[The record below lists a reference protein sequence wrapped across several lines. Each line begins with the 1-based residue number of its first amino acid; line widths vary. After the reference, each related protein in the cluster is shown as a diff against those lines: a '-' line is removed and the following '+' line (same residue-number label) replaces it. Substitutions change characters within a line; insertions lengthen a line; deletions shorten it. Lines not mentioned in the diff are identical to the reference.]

1 MPETNKGQDMKR
13 VEIYT
18 TPICG
23 YCARAKKLLSQK
35 GVSYAEINVMTRP
48 AKRSQMV
55 QRTKGRSS
63 VPQIFIGGE
72 HIGGCD
78 ELYALDRAGKLDA
91 MLAA

>member
-1 MPETNKGQDMKR
+1 MKR

-35 GVSYAEINVMTRP
+35 GVSYAEVNVMIN
-48 AKRSQMV
+48 AGKRAQMMH
-55 QRTKGRSS
+55 RAHGRSS

-78 ELYALDRAGKLDA
+78 ELYALERNGRLDA
-91 MLAA
+91 ILAA

>member
-1 MPETNKGQDMKR
+1 MKR

-23 YCARAKKLLSQK
+23 YCARAKRLLAKKS
-35 GVSYAEINVMTRP
+35 VSYAEINVMTRP
-48 AKRSQMV
+48 AKRAQMM
-55 QRTKGRSS
+55 QRASGCSS

-78 ELYALDRAGKLDA
+78 ELHYLEQNGKLDLI
-91 MLAA
+91 LAA

>member
-1 MPETNKGQDMKR
+1 MKR

-23 YCARAKKLLSQK
+23 YCARAKRLLAKK
-35 GVSYAEINVMTRP
+35 GVSYAEINVMVRP
-48 AKRSQMV
+48 AKRAQMM
-55 QRTKGRSS
+55 QRASGRSS

-78 ELYALDRAGKLDA
+78 ELHSLELNGKLDA
-91 MLAA
+91 ILAA

>member
-1 MPETNKGQDMKR
+1 MKR

-23 YCARAKKLLSQK
+23 YCARAKRLLAKK

-48 AKRSQMV
+48 AKRSQMM
-55 QRTKGRSS
+55 QRANGRSS

-78 ELYALDRAGKLDA
+78 ELYSLEQNGKLDA
-91 MLAA
+91 ILAA

>member
-1 MPETNKGQDMKR
+1 MKR

-23 YCARAKKLLSQK
+23 YCARAKRLLSQK
-35 GVSYAEINVMTRP
+35 GVSYAEINVMVRP
-48 AKRSQMV
+48 AKRAQMM
-55 QRTKGRSS
+55 QRAKGRSS

-78 ELYALDRAGKLDA
+78 ELHTLERNGKLDA

>member
-1 MPETNKGQDMKR
+1 MKR

-23 YCARAKKLLSQK
+23 YCARAKRLLAKKS
-35 GVSYAEINVMTRP
+35 VSYAEINVMTRP
-48 AKRSQMV
+48 AKRAQMM
-55 QRTKGRSS
+55 QRASGRSS

-78 ELYALDRAGKLDA
+78 ERHYLEQNGKLDLI
-91 MLAA
+91 LAA

>member
-1 MPETNKGQDMKR
+1 MKR

-23 YCARAKKLLSQK
+23 YCARAKRLLAKK
-35 GVSYAEINVMTRP
+35 GISYAEINVMTRP
-48 AKRSQMV
+48 AKRSQMM
-55 QRTKGRSS
+55 QRASGRSS

-78 ELYALDRAGKLDA
+78 ELYSLDQNGKLDA
-91 MLAA
+91 ILAA

>member
-1 MPETNKGQDMKR
+1 MKR

-23 YCARAKKLLSQK
+23 YCVRAKKLLAQK
-35 GVSYAEINVMTRP
+35 GVSYAETNVMVRP
-48 AKRSQMV
+48 AKRAQMM
-55 QRTKGRSS
+55 QRAHGRSS

-78 ELYALDRAGKLDA
+78 ELYALERNGKLDA